1 MFTVYLTTIS
11 VSQTIHS
18 PMVEVVNNKI
28 KAHKDDILLQWTS
41 FGTERVL
48 FFLLSCKIFRKFN
61 TAVNNELEGLWK
73 CQDLI

>member
-48 FFLLSCKIFRKFN
+48 FFH
-61 TAVNNELEGLWK
+61 
-73 CQDLI
+73 